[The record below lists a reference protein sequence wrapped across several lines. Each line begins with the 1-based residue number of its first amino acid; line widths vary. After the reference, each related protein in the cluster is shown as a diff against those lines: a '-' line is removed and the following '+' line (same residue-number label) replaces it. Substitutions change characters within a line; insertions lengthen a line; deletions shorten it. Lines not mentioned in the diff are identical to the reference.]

1 MSITKRKIK
10 AQSIN
15 NVTGEIHEAVYTQ
28 TEHIYKRP
36 VNGYIGAYMKRL
48 ADIVDVSKSAQR
60 LFFALVHKVDDYNK
74 VIAKWKDLL
83 DESDANIS
91 KAKKELEEHKFIARI
106 GKSYV
111 LNPFVVLSK
120 YQTQAPENQ
129 GAVQMIWRRYV
140 EDMNDWYE
148 DIDDDAKEL
157 YGVAIKPKSKNIKIG
172 KEWYKAPTSSN

>member
-1 MSITKRKIK
+1 MGITKRKIK

-15 NVTGEIHEAVYTQ
+15 SATGEIHEAVFTQ

-48 ADIVDVSKSAQR
+48 ADIVELSKSAQR
-60 LFFALVHKVDDYNK
+60 LFFALVHNVDDYNK
-74 VIAKWKDLL
+74 IVVKWKDLL
-83 DESDANIS
+83 EESNVNIS

-106 GKSYV
+106 GKAYV

-129 GAVQMIWRRYV
+129 SAVQMIWRRYV

-148 DIDDDAKEL
+148 EIDTDAKEL
-157 YGVAIKPKSKNIKIG
+157 YGITVKPKAKKIKVGNDWIT
-172 KEWYKAPTSSN
+172 AP